1 MVVRDLEDQ
10 REYLKL
16 LADVAAATTVRPN
29 RFERY
34 GLGKSHAARHAKR
47 EVLVLAVAVE
57 VLEGVPERHGVVGK
71 LRLGQ
76 QLIRGPVVAA
86 RFLGQLLPAL
96 DFVGVLAVP
105 VDQFFIAFPM
115 ISMRSPRNIFVS

>member
-1 MVVRDLEDQ
+1 
-10 REYLKL
+10 
-16 LADVAAATTVRPN
+16 
-29 RFERY
+29 
-34 GLGKSHAARHAKR
+34 
-47 EVLVLAVAVE
+47 VLVLAVAVE
-57 VLEGVPERHGVVGK
+57 VLKCIPKRHGVVGK

-86 RFLGQLLPAL
+86 RFRGQLRPAL

-105 VDQFFIAFPM
+105 VDQFFRLFAM

>member
-1 MVVRDLEDQ
+1 
-10 REYLKL
+10 
-16 LADVAAATTVRPN
+16 
-29 RFERY
+29 
-34 GLGKSHAARHAKR
+34 
-47 EVLVLAVAVE
+47 VLVLAVAVE
-57 VLEGVPERHGVVGK
+57 VLECVPKRHGVVGK

-86 RFLGQLLPAL
+86 RFLGQLRPAL

-105 VDQFFIAFPM
+105 VDQFFRLFAM